1 MTWKLTYYDE
11 VKHDVRD
18 AKNWY
23 FKQQP
28 GLEKRFAE
36 DVKQTLDRLKKNP
49 LHYEIKYR
57 NVRKRATIRSV
68 SLWANMPE
76 TWSPVPALAEY
87 KAKFA
92 TSLQVG
98 SPYGAILDG
107 GWVFYK

>member
-28 GLEKRFAE
+28 GFEKRFAE
-36 DVKQTLDRLKKNP
+36 DVKQTLERLKKNP

-57 NVRKRATIRSV
+57 NVRSALCHVFPYAIHFYI
-68 SLWANMPE
+68 NE
-76 TWSPVPALAEY
+76 TGGELVII
-87 KAKFA
+87 
-92 TSLQVG
+92 
-98 SPYGAILDG
+98 AIIHQHRDPD
-107 GWVFYK
+107 FSQMR